1 MSDGNF
7 EGGAPSTSAPIA
19 PVVDTPAVQPPPS
32 NEVSVEQ
39 EATKRWTPPN
49 LDDIPEMK
57 NAKKLGDKETSTDYA
72 AFKKRDKDGSLI
84 HVDLSGMTDE
94 QKEKIDGIDTYYEF
108 GGQTAY
114 HDFATWA
121 ASEKVGLYEER
132 KSEGGQTIGFLPKEG
147 VSVKDAFDRFLI
159 ESDKGKAI
167 VASKTTEVEKQR
179 VRQEADGE
187 FLEGIEKAVEDRNLG
202 EFTRLYR
209 ERIQNVLRD
218 GGLSDQEVEE
228 IFSSQNAFVQTLRE
242 IASKGDQDTEE
253 KPTDDGVKKEPK
265 TPLEK
270 LLAGGDEGRLK
281 KLRKKLGELDFS
293 AATNFGESIAAA
305 IENEMDLGILI
316 DYFCTGRYYDKIAKS
331 LGYKSKEELGTKG
344 IGPSEIE
351 DYTKRDPKKE
361 LLLLAKGLEE
371 ARIISEEEYRTY
383 LESDSAEILKS
394 EEFRKKLSNISKEN
408 KHKFDEGIVK
418 EMNRLGHE
426 ISREGFAYL
435 MMIPENVKNLGGNQT
450 KNEEHEQE

>member
-1 MSDGNF
+1 M
-7 EGGAPSTSAPIA
+7 
-19 PVVDTPAVQPPPS
+19 
-32 NEVSVEQ
+32 
-39 EATKRWTPPN
+39 
-49 LDDIPEMK
+49 
-57 NAKKLGDKETSTDYA
+57 
-72 AFKKRDKDGSLI
+72 
-84 HVDLSGMTDE
+84 
-94 QKEKIDGIDTYYEF
+94 
-108 GGQTAY
+108 
-114 HDFATWA
+114 
-121 ASEKVGLYEER
+121 
-132 KSEGGQTIGFLPKEG
+132 
-147 VSVKDAFDRFLI
+147 
-159 ESDKGKAI
+159 
-167 VASKTTEVEKQR
+167 
-179 VRQEADGE
+179 RQEADGE